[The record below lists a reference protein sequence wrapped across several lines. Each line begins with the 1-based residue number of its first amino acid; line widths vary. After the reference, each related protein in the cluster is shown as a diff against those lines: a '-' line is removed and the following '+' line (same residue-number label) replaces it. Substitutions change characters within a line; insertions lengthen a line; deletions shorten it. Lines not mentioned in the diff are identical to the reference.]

1 MRDDELYRALLG
13 LTPPWEVVSVD
24 LDIPG
29 QQVTVKVDAGPG
41 PFSCPECQALVP
53 GYDRKLRRWRH
64 LDTCQ
69 FITWIEAE
77 VPRVECP
84 RHGVKQLPVPWAE
97 AGSQFTALF
106 ERLAI
111 DLLRECS
118 VEGAAAILRISWDE
132 AWGIKQRAV
141 RRGLAGRTR
150 RVVAHLGVD
159 EKAFAKRHRYF
170 TLVADLDAGCVLYV
184 GDDRKQESLNR
195 YWQSLAP
202 EQRAGIEAIAMDM
215 WEPYVQSTLEHVPE
229 ATEKI
234 VFDKFH
240 IAKHLHEAV
249 DRVRRLEA
257 RLLRRA
263 GDDRLVGTKYLWLMR
278 PKDMRPDQRAT
289 FRALMAGAQGGT
301 GVGAEGALPPGL
313 GVRVPGGG
321 PAVLRSLVLA
331 GDPQP
336 VEADGRDGLAD
347 PPPPAERP
355 DLSAPSGHQC
365 GVGGAERHHPVGEED
380 RPGVPERR
388 ELQDGDLLPLRR
400 ARPLPTRKPEEPRND
415 YR

>member
-1 MRDDELYRALLG
+1 VRDVELYRAILG
-13 LTPPWEVVSVD
+13 LTPPWQVVSVD

-29 QQVTVKVDAGPG
+29 RQVTAKVDAGPG
-41 PFSCPECQALVP
+41 PFPCPECQALIP
-53 GYDRKLRRWRH
+53 GYDRRLRRWRH

-141 RRGLAGRTR
+141 RRGLARRAR

-159 EKAFAKRHRYF
+159 EKAFAKHHRYF

-184 GDDRKQESLNR
+184 DDDRKQESLDR

-202 EQRAGIEAIAMDM
+202 EQREGIEAIAMDM
-215 WEPYVQSTLEHVPE
+215 WEPYIQSTIAHVPE
-229 ATEKI
+229 AKEKI

-249 DRVRRLEA
+249 DKVRRLEA

-278 PKDMRPDQRAT
+278 PKNMRPDQRAT
-289 FRALMAGAQGGT
+289 FRALMAGELKVARAWALKEHFRQFWEYTYLGAAQRFFGRWFWRATHSRLKPMAEVAWMIRRHLPNVLTYLRHRITNAGLEAVNAMIQWVKRTARGFRNAQNFKTAIYFHCGG
-301 GVGAEGALPPGL
+301 L
-313 GVRVPGGG
+313 
-321 PAVLRSLVLA
+321 
-331 GDPQP
+331 
-336 VEADGRDGLAD
+336 
-347 PPPPAERP
+347 
-355 DLSAPSGHQC
+355 DLYPHES
-365 GVGGAERHHPVGEED
+365 R
-380 RPGVPERR
+380 
-388 ELQDGDLLPLRR
+388 
-400 ARPLPTRKPEEPRND
+400 
-415 YR
+415 

>member
-1 MRDDELYRALLG
+1 MRDVELYRAILG
-13 LTPPWEVVSVD
+13 LTPPWRVVSVD

-29 QQVTVKVDAGPG
+29 QQVTVKVDVGPG
-41 PFSCPECQALVP
+41 PFPCPECQAPVP

-69 FITWIEAE
+69 FVTWIEAG

-84 RHGVKQLPVPWAE
+84 RHGVKQIPVPWAE

-141 RRGLAGRTR
+141 RRGLARRAR

-184 GDDRKQESLNR
+184 DGDRKQESLDR

-215 WEPYVQSTLEHVPE
+215 WEPYIQSTLAHVPA

-240 IAKHLHEAV
+240 IAQHLHEAV
-249 DRVRRLEA
+249 DAVRRREA
-257 RLLRRA
+257 RLLRQA
-263 GDDRLVGTKYLWLMR
+263 GDARLVGTKYLWLMR

-289 FRALMAGAQGGT
+289 FRALAASDLKVARAWALKERFRQFWEYTYLGAAQRFFGRWFWWATHSRLKPMAEVAWM
-301 GVGAEGALPPGL
+301 
-313 GVRVPGGG
+313 
-321 PAVLRSLVLA
+321 
-331 GDPQP
+331 
-336 VEADGRDGLAD
+336 
-347 PPPPAERP
+347 
-355 DLSAPSGHQC
+355 
-365 GVGGAERHHPVGEED
+365 
-380 RPGVPERR
+380 
-388 ELQDGDLLPLRR
+388 LRR
-400 ARPLPTRKPEEPRND
+400 HLPNVLTYLRHRITNAGLEAVNAMIQWVKRTARGFRNAEHFKTAIYFHCGGLD
-415 YR
+415 LYPHESR